1 MTDCAVF
8 IGSDQSVTFIV
19 EDRSVSIGFPQPVG
33 AGEANTLIDAGANVH
48 ESLVASPAKIGTAL
62 QIKGLRGTGG
72 IVLTDDPVD
81 DVVEI
86 GSGGGPIWT
95 KDEFIPT
102 TGQVTFVL
110 SQTPSDLASLEVAVN
125 GVEYDDGVDYTIS
138 GATITWL
145 DPFTLK
151 TKDKM
156 IVQYE

>member
-1 MTDCAVF
+1 MTDCTTFVGF
-8 IGSDQSVTFIV
+8 DQSVTFIV
-19 EDRSVSIGFPQPVG
+19 DDRSVSVGFPQPVG
-33 AGEANTLIDAGANVH
+33 E
-48 ESLVASPAKIGTAL
+48 VA
-62 QIKGLRGTGG
+62 
-72 IVLTDDPVD
+72 
-81 DVVEI
+81 
-86 GSGGGPIWT
+86 WT

-110 SQTPSDLASLEVAVN
+110 SQTPFDLASLELAVN

-156 IVQYE
+156 IVQYK